1 MKTEY
6 AVLFPYNLV
15 EVLNGILF
23 VALFWMLVFL
33 ICHLHRA
40 MMSLRRVYGGR
51 GGWWRT
57 LRGMYRDYKPEI
69 ALFTIT
75 LAFCL
80 RTWVLWY
87 VRWLRNNDIVWSDVI
102 TENSGQLLIFL
113 TGLLIL
119 GVVCWIRVISPFR
132 GATAVVLWF
141 AMVLSSVAF
150 GVGMHYFF

>member
-6 AVLFPYNLV
+6 AVLFPYDVV
-15 EVLNGILF
+15 EVLNGTLF

-33 ICHLHRA
+33 ISHLTHV
-40 MMSLRRVYGGR
+40 MLSLRRVYSGH

-87 VRWLRNNDIVWSDVI
+87 VRWLRNNEIAWTDVV
-102 TENSGQLLIFL
+102 TRHAGELLIIL
-113 TGLLIL
+113 TGLIIF

-132 GATAVVLWF
+132 GATAVVFWF

-150 GVGMHYFF
+150 GFGMHYVF